1 MILHPG
7 DKLNLVMICA
17 LRSGASG
24 FPRGERGAGTAE
36 STARTA
42 QMITSLKRGGK
53 VFELRSEKPRS
64 RNSQRRSSM
73 SLRNGSPFN
82 ANDLRS

>member
-42 QMITSLKRGGK
+42 QMITSLKRG
-53 VFELRSEKPRS
+53 E
-64 RNSQRRSSM
+64 Q
-73 SLRNGSPFN
+73 SL
-82 ANDLRS
+82 